1 MIKIDP
7 ETGEVV
13 RNEQGLCVRCRPG
26 DMGEMIGMI
35 KLNDPM
41 FRFEGY
47 VNRDETKKKVIRDV
61 TTKGYLK
68 EKFKTKVLGDQVF
81 TSGDILYWDEFGYLY
96 FKVFYFLWLLKIN
109 FIGSSRRHISLAWR
123 FFNKFLI
130 KISF

>member
-68 EKFKTKVLGDQVF
+68 KHLKQKF
-81 TSGDILYWDEFGYLY
+81 
-96 FKVFYFLWLLKIN
+96 
-109 FIGSSRRHISLAWR
+109 
-123 FFNKFLI
+123 
-130 KISF
+130 